1 MLRHF
6 VAVGGS
12 TAALVL
18 GGLTAAL
25 AVGPCCSSAWA
36 QRPFSGSLVPPRSA
50 LERVGLERH
59 WSSVVPMELSEK
71 TVQLSFTENQVF
83 AQTSRG
89 RFHAF
94 DAETGG
100 LQWSVTLGPVTS
112 FSRPASVNS
121 TLVFVGNESNIIA
134 LDRKTG
140 RPAFSYTLAAPLSI
154 TPVADDNRLIVGEI
168 DGLIATYDLFLDL
181 EERYVMTK
189 PDGEAV
195 LRPPLRNVW
204 NLRTGNSLQ
213 SRPILTK
220 HVVAVGGQDGKL
232 VVVANRTGAPQILY
246 RFATGGPILGALGAL
261 GTRTLLVP
269 STDNNLYALDL
280 FNGDL
285 IWSFAAEAPISQGPL
300 VTERG
305 VYFQDDAG
313 VVTSLDIDKFWY
325 VETPE
330 GQVMAVFPMDQL
342 RQAERRAS
350 ALIRQTGQTFTVL
363 SRPKWKSDKVEG
375 ELLTLSQ
382 TRVYGRDRN
391 GSLFILN
398 REDGSVLRT
407 PSEIL
412 RSVGLDLR
420 PFKEAVINSEN
431 DRIYLATPTGLVI
444 CLREITNLQPRP
456 LRAAADKPFG
466 FIEGVDDKVIEDF
479 GQPDA
484 DAGLD
489 NDFGSTFEF
498 EGIRR

>member
-12 TAALVL
+12 TAALVF
-18 GGLTAAL
+18 GGLAAAL
-25 AVGPCCSSAWA
+25 AVGSGFAPVWA
-36 QRPFSGSLVPPRSA
+36 EPPFSGSLVPPRTA

-59 WSSVVPMELSEK
+59 WSAVVPMELSEK

-83 AQTSRG
+83 AQTNRG

-121 TLVFVGNESNIIA
+121 TLVFVGNESNIIG

-140 RPAFSYTLAAPLSI
+140 RSAFTYNLAAPLSI
-154 TPVADDNRLIVGEI
+154 TPVADDERLIVGEI
-168 DGLIATYDLFLDL
+168 DGKIATYDLFLDPK
-181 EERYVMTK
+181 ERYVMVK
-189 PDGEAV
+189 PDGETV

-204 NLRTGNSLQ
+204 NLQTGNSLQ

-232 VVVANRTGAPQILY
+232 VVVANKTGPPQILY

-280 FNGDL
+280 FTGDL
-285 IWSFAAEAPISQGPL
+285 IWSFAAQAPISQGPL

-305 VYFQDDAG
+305 VYFQDDSG

-325 VETPE
+325 VETAE
-330 GQVMAVFPMDQL
+330 GQAMAVFPMDQR
-342 RQAERRAS
+342 RQAEQRAS
-350 ALIRQTGQTFTVL
+350 ALIRQTGQTFIVV
-363 SRPKWKSDKVEG
+363 SRPKWTSGKVEG
-375 ELLTLSQ
+375 ELLALSQ
-382 TRVYGRDRN
+382 KRIYGRDRN

-398 REDGSVLRT
+398 RDDGSVLRT

-420 PFKEAVINSEN
+420 PFQLAVVNSEN
-431 DRIYLATPTGLVI
+431 DRLYLATPTGLVI

-456 LRAAADKPFG
+456 LRSPSERPFG
-466 FIEGVDDKVIEDF
+466 FIEGVDDKVIEPNA
-479 GQPDA
+479 QPNTDA
-484 DAGLD
+484 ASDDTLS
-489 NDFGSTFEF
+489 STFEF
-498 EGIRR
+498 EGIRH